1 MRAATRTAR
10 NRSCIPCSRAPVRWP
25 RCVTHSRFP
34 LRVSARGT
42 PRLPITRRTR
52 TSPSPITSITSARL
66 DDSCIRL
73 PAARWLELPRAAQPH
88 RPPGLPDLQ
97 CRVQRHRYRSGPNA
111 DRRPVRDHHRHRR
124 TCGRGVR
131 RPRHPR
137 GSADRAVFGSARKR
151 FLVAGSLIMGTFT
164 LLSAFATSFA
174 VLVATRIVAGIGA
187 SVIFPNV
194 TATVGDNFTY
204 RERGNVMGTVIGLNT
219 MAGVIGVPLAGIIA
233 EATSWRVAIGM
244 VGTLSILASLLLL
257 WKLHPAQIALN
268 ESRIAEMYRSIV
280 TNRSAL
286 GAIGSSFLGA
296 LYWFTWATYIVVFFE
311 RAFGLSQGVASTFA
325 LTQGLGVL
333 LGSQLG
339 ARLGTRIGHRPVV
352 AGSVLL
358 SGVLLLL
365 QTNLT
370 PPLLATA
377 LLNVALSAVIGAR
390 FASNTTL
397 LTEQVPE
404 ARGTLLAL
412 SASVTSASIVAGAT
426 IGGLIIH

>member
-1 MRAATRTAR
+1 MSPRERRTLIALLGFLTF
-10 NRSCIPCSRAPVRWP
+10 NAVYSGIVTAPVLTQIAGEYDITTGTAGLVVAAYGAP
-25 RCVTHSRFP
+25 GILVAVLTGPYSDRF
-34 LRVSARGT
+34 G
-42 PRLPITRRTR
+42 
-52 TSPSPITSITSARL
+52 
-66 DDSCIRL
+66 
-73 PAARWLELPRAAQPH
+73 
-88 RPPGLPDLQ
+88 
-97 CRVQRHRYRSGPNA
+97 
-111 DRRPVRDHHRHRR
+111 
-124 TCGRGVR
+124 
-131 RPRHPR
+131 
-137 GSADRAVFGSARKR
+137 RKR
-151 FLVAGSLIMGTFT
+151 FLVTGSLIMGVFT

-174 VLVATRIVAGIGA
+174 VLMGTRIIAGIGA

-244 VGTLSILASLLLL
+244 VGILSVLASLLLL
-257 WKLHPAQIALN
+257 WKLRPAQIPLN
-268 ESRIAEMYRSIV
+268 ESRIAEMYRSIL

-311 RAFGLSQGVASTFA
+311 TAFGLSQGVASTFA

-358 SGVLLLL
+358 SGILLLI

-377 LLNVALSAVIGAR
+377 VLNIALSAVIGAR

-426 IGGLIIH
+426 VGGLIIDGPGFGALGVFCFVAATLAAAVVWLFVREEPIDLEIAPAV